1 MTSFH
6 FFLFP
11 LSIFSTIC
19 LGYKLLSLN
28 QSSVVAFYLGPF
40 SRKLLDH
47 CFKQL
52 FLFFYFLAQTHLL
65 AFHSLQ
71 NQVKS
76 FLEHTAGH
84 DLIVKQILLAFLQY
98 STETCTPP
106 IANYY
111 TEFAHGHASLP
122 LFALFV
128 MPILPSPTQP
138 THIYQ
143 DSIWK
148 LMYSS
153 TRRVDHCLGVYL
165 ISSKHSYLFSNIL
178 VYNAGLSIY

>member
-71 NQVKS
+71 NQVQNFWLGFHSLFRRAQPAFVTVFQLTQQKPS
-76 FLEHTAGH
+76 TYYLSNTIKL
-84 DLIVKQILLAFLQY
+84 LIVAIESYIKQL
-98 STETCTPP
+98 
-106 IANYY
+106 
-111 TEFAHGHASLP
+111 
-122 LFALFV
+122 
-128 MPILPSPTQP
+128 
-138 THIYQ
+138 
-143 DSIWK
+143 
-148 LMYSS
+148 
-153 TRRVDHCLGVYL
+153 
-165 ISSKHSYLFSNIL
+165 HSYSHR
-178 VYNAGLSIY
+178 S